1 MSEHYLSRLF
11 LPKSVA
17 LIGATEREGALGRFV
32 WLNMQAAKFRG
43 PIYAVNPK
51 HDTVFGEV
59 CYARLNDLPA
69 PPDLLVIATPAQTV
83 ANILR
88 DAGEAGIRDA
98 LILSAGFA
106 EIGAEGKVLAEAIEE
121 IAKRYRIRLLGPNCV
136 GMMRP
141 AIGLNATFANTAGR
155 PGSLALVSQSGA
167 VCTAILDWAATTEI
181 GFSSVISLGGALDV
195 DFGEVLD
202 FLVNDAETKSILLYV
217 EGIQDARGFLSALRA
232 AARIK
237 PVVVLKAGRH
247 AASSKAASSHTGA
260 LTGNDAVFD
269 AALARS
275 GALRVMTSLQLFAAA
290 RLLAEPTLAK
300 SLRGSRLAIITN
312 GGGPGVV
319 AADCAADNGLVL
331 ASLSTATIKSLDASL
346 PAHWSHGNPI
356 DLIGD
361 ATSKRFGDAIQAVA
375 ADAGVDAL
383 LVLFCPQTVTTAE
396 DAADA
401 VIVAAQQAMVLHSKP
416 VFTAMLGGTSVV
428 AGRARLDAAHIPN
441 FLTPENAVEAFS
453 YLARFRAHQAFLL
466 QSPAAM
472 DSATESPS
480 ATLSLAECAAAVT
493 RANAIRATV
502 VAEQRTL
509 LSETEAKQLLAAF
522 GLPVATGEIAA
533 TREEAEAIAKRMG
546 FPVVMKIHA
555 PRLGQQVSHKS
566 DIGGVRLNL
575 ATTRQVGHAFD
586 EMMEAVTAHLA
597 KYPAKKAPAK
607 RVKSA
612 PSPAP
617 DAMLGTVT
625 DAGVATGIEGVNI
638 QPMLKFPF
646 AREVLVGVSRDAAFG
661 PVIAFGAGGVAVEA
675 VRDTALA
682 LPPLN
687 AVLATE
693 LISRTRVSRLLNS
706 YRNVPGIDHAA
717 LLDVLVRVST
727 IVCQLPWIAE
737 MDLNPVLAHPSGAAV
752 VDARI
757 VIDAITTTAPLAG
770 IAHQPRYQHM
780 AIFPYPIELEREI
793 TLKDKST
800 LKLRA
805 IRPDD
810 AEREQAF
817 VAAMSDTSR
826 YYRFLHPISALSDDM
841 LARFT
846 QLDYARE
853 MALVALVALVALSP
867 DTTTGTETA
876 NKTGSKTGAKTDADT
891 SAKTVVETP
900 REKIAGVA
908 RYHPNPDRETVEF
921 AIAIADAWQGKGLGE
936 QLMKALVSCARDAG
950 YRQIEGSVLPGNR
963 GMLKL
968 AAVIGF
974 TIEPAG
980 DAVNTIKITLAL

>member
-11 LPKSVA
+11 LPQSVA

-32 WLNMQAAKFRG
+32 WLNMRAAKFRG
-43 PIYAVNPK
+43 TIYAVNPK
-51 HDTVFGEV
+51 HDAVFGEL
-59 CYARLNDLPA
+59 CYTRLNDLPA
-69 PPDLLVIATPAQTV
+69 TPDLIVIATPAATV

-88 DAGEAGIRDA
+88 DAGEAGIHDA

-106 EIGAEGKVLAEAIEE
+106 ETGAEGKALADAVEE

-141 AIGLNATFANTAGR
+141 AIGLNATFANAAGK

-202 FLVNDAETKSILLYV
+202 FLVHDAETKSILLYI
-217 EGIQDARGFLSALRA
+217 EGIHDARGFLSALRA
-232 AARIK
+232 AARVK

-300 SLRGSRLAIITN
+300 NLRGSRLAIITN

-319 AADCAADNGLVL
+319 AADCAADNGLTL
-331 ASLSTATIKSLDASL
+331 ATLSTATLKTLDVSL

-361 ATSKRFGDAIQAVA
+361 ATPKRFGDAIEAVA
-375 ADAGVDAL
+375 ADAEVDAL

-396 DAADA
+396 ACADA
-401 VIVAAQQAMVLHSKP
+401 VIAAAQQAMALHGKP
-416 VFTAMLGGTSVV
+416 VFTAMLGGASVTG
-428 AGRARLDAAHIPN
+428 GRARLDAARIPN

-466 QSPAAM
+466 QSPHAA
-472 DSATESPS
+472 ESLS
-480 ATLSLAECAAAVT
+480 LSSTLSLAECAAAVT
-493 RANAIRATV
+493 SANAIRATV
-502 VAEQRTL
+502 IAEQRTL
-509 LSETEAKQLLAAF
+509 LSEAEAKQLLAAF
-522 GLPVATGEIAA
+522 GLPVATGEIAT
-533 TREEAEAIAKRMG
+533 TREDAEAIAKRMG

-555 PRLGQQVSHKS
+555 PKLGKLVTHKS

-597 KYPAKKAPAK
+597 MHPPKKAPAK
-607 RVKSA
+607 RLKPASNSA
-612 PSPAP
+612 L
-617 DAMLGTVT
+617 DALLQDVGK
-625 DAGVATGIEGVNI
+625 DGIEGVNI
-638 QPMLKFPF
+638 QPMLKFPH
-646 AREVLVGVSRDAAFG
+646 ARELLVGFSRDAIFG
-661 PVIAFGAGGVAVEA
+661 PVIAFGTGGVAVEA

-687 AVLATE
+687 AMLATE
-693 LISRTRVSRLLNS
+693 LISRTRVSRLLNG
-706 YRNVPGIDHAA
+706 YRNVPAIDQAA
-717 LLDVLVRVST
+717 LLNVLVRVST
-727 IVCQLPWIAE
+727 IACQLPWIVE
-737 MDLNPVLAHPSGAAV
+737 MDLNPVLVHPEGAAV

-757 VIDAITTTAPLAG
+757 VIDPVSKSAPLADA
-770 IAHQPRYQHM
+770 AHQPRYQHM
-780 AIFPYPIELEREI
+780 AIFPYPIELEREL
-793 TLKDKST
+793 TLKNNT
-800 LKLRA
+800 ILKLRA

-810 AEREQAF
+810 AERERAF

-826 YYRFLHPISALSDDM
+826 YYRFLHPLTALSDDM

-846 QLDYARE
+846 QLDYDRE
-853 MALVALVALVALSP
+853 MALVAL
-867 DTTTGTETA
+867 
-876 NKTGSKTGAKTDADT
+876 T
-891 SAKTVVETP
+891 SNEEAFV
-900 REKIAGVA
+900 GVA
-908 RYHPNPDRETVEF
+908 RYYPNPDRETVEF
-921 AIAIADAWQGKGLGE
+921 AIAIADAWQGMGLGE
-936 QLMKALVSCARDAG
+936 QLMKALVNCARDAG

-968 AAVIGF
+968 AEVIGF
-974 TIEPAG
+974 TVEPAG